1 MFYYLPQLDYSINE
15 FWKRHEFNKALFLS
29 KPSIVL
35 DPSNFSRNS
44 IFELLLNNSYFYET
58 YEFLFKKVDTSILP
72 SFVVSRLLVRNLDDV
87 INNTYITTSDSSG
100 ENLLNI
106 TEEEGNLLDLLL
118 DFRLGRDFDLG
129 TVNYSDL
136 TSSLSKLIFLYL
148 NYFKEKKLVE
158 SITSCLTDDFSDSR
172 VFVKAFYL
180 YVLTEMYDHLKN
192 LNVVID
198 SENYVTYFYKFVIK
212 LGSDDDSFELP
223 LITPVLNTQLY
234 LNGNFV
240 KDTDYEVIETG
251 TNSVEIKFNQ
261 IVEKDTVLCIFYQ
274 STTKVSAVSVIETE
288 LYNPLKPKP
297 LYHHMLL

>member
-180 YVLTEMYDHLKN
+180 YVLAEMYDHLKN